1 MFGNLFGPK
10 KPDTPKPPPAVKL
23 RRVNLTKRFT
33 IIHEIGQGSMSHV
46 YKAIDN
52 EVGRTVCLKVQD
64 SAKTTAAKARSTRI
78 GRMSEG
84 EIGQRIVDPHVVKT
98 HEYGV
103 SPKGEYFLVM
113 EFIDGLSLQHARQT
127 RMFGLGTKIELLAQ
141 SAEALAAVH
150 AAGFIH
156 HDFGPKNLLVTR
168 DDWIK
173 LIDFG
178 LTVPNTPDFQRPG
191 NRTGTL
197 QYMAP
202 ELIRREATDE
212 RLDIFSWGVTAFEFF
227 TNRLPY
233 DASSAD
239 PMAQM
244 RQRINIEPIGLDQ
257 IAPHLPAELTALI
270 NKALAKR
277 KEDRW
282 DSMARMA
289 DALRELPAVRGEE
302 LNYR

>member
-1 MFGNLFGPK
+1 MFGNLFGAK
-10 KPDTPKPPPAVKL
+10 KPNTPKPPPAAKL
-23 RRVNLTKRFT
+23 RRVNLAKRFT

-46 YKAIDN
+46 YKALDN

-64 SAKTTAAKARSTRI
+64 SAKTTAAKARSTQV

-84 EIGQRIVDPHVVKT
+84 EIGQKIVDPHVVKT
-98 HEYGV
+98 YEYGV

-113 EFIDGLSLQHARQT
+113 EFIDGLSLQHTRQT
-127 RMFGLGTKIELLAQ
+127 RVLDLATKIELLAQ
-141 SAEALAAVH
+141 AADSLAAVH

-168 DDWIK
+168 DDWVK

-178 LTVPNTPDFQRPG
+178 LAVPNTPAFQRPG

-202 ELIRREATDE
+202 ELIRRESTDE
-212 RLDIFSWGVTAFEFF
+212 RLDIFSWGMTAFEFF

-233 DASSAD
+233 DASAAD

-244 RQRINIEPIGLDQ
+244 RQRMNIEPIGLERV
-257 IAPHLPAELTALI
+257 APHLPAELTSLI

-282 DSMARMA
+282 NSMARMA
-289 DALRELPAVRGEE
+289 EALRELPVAT
-302 LNYR
+302 NS